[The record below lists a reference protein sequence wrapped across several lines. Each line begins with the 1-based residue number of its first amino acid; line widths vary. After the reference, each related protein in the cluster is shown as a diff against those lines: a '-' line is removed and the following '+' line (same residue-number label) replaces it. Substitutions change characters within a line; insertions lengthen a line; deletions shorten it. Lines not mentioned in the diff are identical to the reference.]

1 MKNIYIV
8 SAILSV
14 SNEYTFTEYMSLNK
28 SDIIDRFLSF
38 ERNGFE
44 IRCIKMTIDE
54 TEVGFKSYEDFY
66 ITIGNLSDELNYSM
80 TRCPTR

>member
-1 MKNIYIV
+1 MKNIYTV

-14 SNEYTFTEYMSLNK
+14 SNEYTFSEHMSLNK
-28 SDIIDRFLSF
+28 KDIIDRFLSF

-44 IRCIKMTIDE
+44 IRCINMTIDE
-54 TEVGFKSYEDFY
+54 TEVSFKSYEDFY

-80 TRCPTR
+80 KRCPTR